1 MIKLNQYKYK
11 EEYTY
16 YMLQALREGD
26 KEVFRKD
33 FLDLHPTDQT
43 EFFLSLDDNRRLRIY
58 SFLHPTEFGE
68 IFSELRPDLQKKIIA
83 ELDRKYAINMLNEL
97 PSDDAAGFFG
107 LLTHKEADFFLPP
120 MEKDTFL

>member
-1 MIKLNQYKYK
+1 MIKLNQYEYK

-33 FLDLHPTDQT
+33 FLNLHPTDQT

-58 SFLHPTEFGE
+58 SFLHPTEFSE
-68 IFSELRPDLQKKIIA
+68 IFSELNPDMQKKIIV
-83 ELDRKYAINMLNEL
+83 ELDRKYAIDMLNEL
-97 PSDDAAGFFG
+97 PSDDAADFFG
-107 LLTHKEADFFLPP
+107 LLTHKEADFFLTR

>member
-1 MIKLNQYKYK
+1 MIKLNQYEYK

-33 FLDLHPTDQT
+33 FLNLHPTDQT

-58 SFLHPTEFGE
+58 SFLHPTEFSE
-68 IFSELRPDLQKKIIA
+68 IFSELNPDMQKKIIV
-83 ELDRKYAINMLNEL
+83 ELDRKYAIDMLNEL
-97 PSDDAAGFFG
+97 PSDDAADFFG
-107 LLTHKEADFFLPP
+107 LLTHKEADFFLTR
-120 MEKDTFL
+120 MEKDAFL